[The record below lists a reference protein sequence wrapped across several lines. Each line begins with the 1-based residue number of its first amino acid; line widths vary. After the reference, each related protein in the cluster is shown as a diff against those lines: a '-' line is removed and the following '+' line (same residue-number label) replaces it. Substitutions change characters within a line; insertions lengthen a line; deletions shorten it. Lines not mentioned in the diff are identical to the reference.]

1 MKGDGKK
8 LPKVPITFSNKAET
22 TQQSPKK
29 DILSEMEVAPR
40 YTLFAL
46 FALLSLL
53 TFLPLVTLLKP
64 RTLSEQLWS
73 KRVFMPLHII

>member
-1 MKGDGKK
+1 MT
-8 LPKVPITFSNKAET
+8 KVPITFNNKAET
-22 TQQSPKK
+22 TQQSPKIK
-29 DILSEMEVAPR
+29 ILSEMEVAPR

-53 TFLPLVTLLKP
+53 TFRPLLTLLTP

-73 KRVFMPLHII
+73 KKVFMPLHII